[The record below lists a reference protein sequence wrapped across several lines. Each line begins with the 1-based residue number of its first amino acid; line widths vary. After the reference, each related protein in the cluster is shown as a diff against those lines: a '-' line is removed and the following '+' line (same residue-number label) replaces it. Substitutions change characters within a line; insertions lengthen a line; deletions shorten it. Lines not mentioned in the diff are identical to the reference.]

1 MCIRLFF
8 QPTEE
13 QITAAQWAL
22 VKTFKQ
28 SASHSC
34 RSPEAAHTLYDVL
47 SGVQEQATS
56 PDIWAR
62 MAANALIEAIAA
74 LHATTASQVHEMACV
89 IQERDSLRCLV
100 ADYQANP
107 TEQQVKKVKQDRD
120 HWLNRSAQAEQRAER
135 LEMALVA
142 EQKAHQDDIA
152 KLQQRIADLN
162 RIVAQQ
168 QEELNQYRNS

>member
-34 RSPEAAHTLYDVL
+34 RSPEAAHTLHDVL

-56 PDIWAR
+56 PDTWAR
-62 MAANALIEAIAA
+62 MAANALIETITG
-74 LHATTASQVHEMACV
+74 LQTTITSQTHKMACV

-107 TEQQVKKVKQDRD
+107 TEQQIKEVKQDHDR
-120 HWLNRSAQAEQRAER
+120 WLNRSAQAEQRAER

-162 RIVAQQ
+162 CIVVRQ